1 MFTRFIEDINW
12 LPIFSLIIASALLS
26 VLGDSVGSKWG
37 KKRVSIFRLRPKYTS
52 RLITALTGALIA
64 VGILSVMAVL
74 SQDVRTALF
83 GMKILKQQLY
93 DLQFQLTQ
101 NERTTDQMRASLAE
115 ASASLDLT
123 GFELDTM
130 RNDRLILEQEK
141 RELEAAL
148 RIMREESSQLRHE
161 LKLLRSE
168 AIALSANVLL
178 GQTAF
183 EAGSSREEII
193 EGLNDLKQQ
202 VRLNVLTRISDQ
214 SFTRLIDIPVEF
226 ESEDEEALIDE
237 LLSADMRHYVRA
249 LSGENYTVGENMRV
263 MIRLETGKSILT
275 YRDGSPV
282 YRKFFRNDKAENNP
296 TPEEIL
302 HIFLRELRNKA
313 VNDGILPE
321 PLTNNVGTLD
331 GETFFSAVDLLGRIT
346 EPVIISAVAS
356 GDIYTEGPVV
366 ISIVFEE

>member
-1 MFTRFIEDINW
+1 MFLRFVEDTNW
-12 LPIFSLIIASALLS
+12 LPILSLIIGSAVLS

-37 KKRVSIFRLRPKYTS
+37 KKRVSIFKMRPKNTS

-64 VGILSVMAVL
+64 VGILAVMAGL

-83 GMKILKQQLY
+83 GMKILNQQLY

-101 NERTTDQMRASLAE
+101 NERNTEQMRVSLAE

-130 RNDRLILEQEK
+130 RNDRVLLEQEK
-141 RELEAAL
+141 RGLEAAL
-148 RIMREESSQLRHE
+148 RIMREESSQLRQE
-161 LKLLRSE
+161 LKSLRSE

-183 EAGSSREEII
+183 EAGSTREEITA
-193 EGLNDLKQQ
+193 GLNALKQQ

-214 SFTRLIDIPVEF
+214 SFTRLRDVPVEF
-226 ESEDEEALIDE
+226 DAESEEALTAE
-237 LLSADMRHYVRA
+237 LLSADMRQYVRA
-249 LSGENYTVGENMRV
+249 MSGENYTVGENLRV
-263 MIRLETGKSILT
+263 MVRLENGPSILT
-275 YRDGSPV
+275 YRDGASV
-282 YRKFFRNDKAENNP
+282 YRKFIDMSSSKQS
-296 TPEEIL
+296 PEEIL

-313 VNDGILPE
+313 VNDGILPD
-321 PLTNNVGTLD
+321 PSTNNVGTLD
-331 GETFFSAVDLLGRIT
+331 GEAFFNAVDRLSRIT
-346 EPVIISAVAS
+346 VPVIISAVAS

-366 ISIVFEE
+366 IEIDFEE

>member
-1 MFTRFIEDINW
+1 MFLRFLEETSW
-12 LPIFSLIIASALLS
+12 LPILSLTAASAALS
-26 VLGDSVGSKWG
+26 VLGDYVGSKWG
-37 KKRVSIFRLRPKYTS
+37 KKRVSVFKLRPKNTS

-64 VGILSVMAVL
+64 VGILAVMAGL

-101 NERTTDQMRASLAE
+101 NERNTEQMRASLAE

-130 RNDRLILEQEK
+130 RNDRLLLEQEK

-148 RIMREESSQLRHE
+148 RIMREESSQLRQE
-161 LKLLRSE
+161 LKSLRSE

-183 EAGSSREEII
+183 DEGSTRGEITAGLSE
-193 EGLNDLKQQ
+193 LKQQ

-214 SFTRLIDIPVEF
+214 SFTRLRDVPVEF
-226 ESEDEEALIDE
+226 DAETEEALIAE
-237 LLSADMRHYVRA
+237 LLSADMRQYVRA

-263 MIRLETGKSILT
+263 MARLETGASILT
-275 YRDGSPV
+275 YREGAPV
-282 YRKFFRNDKAENNP
+282 YRKFVDMSSAAS

-313 VNDGILPE
+313 VADGILPD
-321 PLTNNVGTLD
+321 PATNNVGTLG
-331 GETFFSAVDLLGRIT
+331 GEAFFMAVDRLSKIAG
-346 EPVIISAVAS
+346 PVMISASAQE
-356 GDIYTEGPVV
+356 DIYTEGPVV
-366 ISIVFEE
+366 IDIDFEE